1 MVHEHEHEQKVHEQF
16 DMAIWL
22 YAKSHIVSMPKSR
35 RKWQWR
41 RRLRR
46 GVVANAEIAGPGQLL
61 NRV

>member
-41 RRLRR
+41 RDPAEESSQMQKLLGR
-46 GVVANAEIAGPGQLL
+46 GSY
-61 NRV
+61 

>member
-41 RRLRR
+41 RRYAEESSQMQKLLGR
-46 GVVANAEIAGPGQLL
+46 GSY
-61 NRV
+61 